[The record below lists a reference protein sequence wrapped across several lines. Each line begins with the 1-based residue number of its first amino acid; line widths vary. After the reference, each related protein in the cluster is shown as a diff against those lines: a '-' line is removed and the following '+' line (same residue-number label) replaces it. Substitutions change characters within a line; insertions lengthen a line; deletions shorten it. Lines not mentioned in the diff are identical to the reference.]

1 MKRLV
6 VLSALMLGACTTV
19 PPKPVIKPVQPVVEP
34 EPQLDL
40 VPGEVAN
47 SETTEAVPT
56 DFGMIFIDQD
66 MTFQGLLPC
75 KGCPGVQYQLNL
87 LRSGQFELRREYQDR
102 NKIELI
108 DGNWQLD
115 DRTLHLSSNKA
126 KVPSF
131 QFGSNRHL
139 ILLDAA
145 GKPTVSK
152 DNQTL
157 VRQAAFT
164 KLDTRLPLLG
174 LYQLQD
180 NQASFTDCA
189 SGKTHNIAMTQHHLP
204 MMRAYQTDPRLQ
216 GKPVIATL
224 TARKSGQRDDALF
237 VDRFDQFWPGA
248 TCADKATPARM
259 QNLVWRLHHVSQ
271 IAVPQKLNIRVVFGE
286 DQRMYGFSGCNN
298 FNASYQQQDNQLR
311 VLPVA
316 ATRKSCADGNF
327 YEQQFTRQLQLADR
341 IEIQHQKL
349 RLLKDNKV
357 IMEFLPAVN

>member
-6 VLSALMLGACTTV
+6 VLSALMLGACSTV
-19 PPKPVIKPVQPVVEP
+19 PPKPTIQPVQPVIQP
-34 EPQLDL
+34 EPTPEL
-40 VPGEVAN
+40 VPGEVLN

-66 MTFQGLLPC
+66 MTFQGVLPC

-87 LRSGQFELRREYQDR
+87 LRNGQFELRREYQDR
-102 NKIELI
+102 NKIELVE
-108 DGNWQLD
+108 GNWQLD
-115 DRTLHLSSNKA
+115 ERTLHLSSRQTA
-126 KVPSF
+126 VPSF

-139 ILLDAA
+139 ILLDIA

-157 VRQAAFT
+157 ERQPAFS

-174 LYQLQD
+174 LYQLKD
-180 NQASFTDCA
+180 NTASFTDCA
-189 SGKTHNIAMTQHHLP
+189 SGKTLNIAMTQHHLP
-204 MMRAYQTDPRLQ
+204 MMRSYQTDPRLQ
-216 GKPVIATL
+216 GKPVVATL
-224 TARKSGQRDDALF
+224 TGRKSVGRDNALF
-237 VDRFDQFWPGA
+237 IDRFEQFWPGA
-248 TCADKATPARM
+248 VCPENTEPARI
-259 QNLVWRLHHVSQ
+259 QNLVWRLQHVSQ
-271 IAVPQKLNIRVVFGE
+271 IAVPQKLNIRVVFGD

-298 FNASYQQQDNQLR
+298 FNASYQQRDNQLR

-316 ATRKSCADGNF
+316 ATRKSCAEGNF

-341 IEIQHQKL
+341 VEVHQQKL
-349 RLLKDNKV
+349 RLFKDNQV